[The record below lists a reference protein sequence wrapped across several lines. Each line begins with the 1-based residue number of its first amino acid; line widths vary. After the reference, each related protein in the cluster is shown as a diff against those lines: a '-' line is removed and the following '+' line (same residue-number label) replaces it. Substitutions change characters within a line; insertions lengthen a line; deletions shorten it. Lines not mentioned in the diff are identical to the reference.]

1 MTHRVSLQ
9 SSYPNFE
16 KKICLAKNGG
26 HFEFSNFSQKLQNIK
41 NAYISKTLL
50 DRAIST
56 KFLTHRVYLQSSHAN
71 FQKNFV
77 SPKMAAILNFRIFR
91 KNAKH
96 KNAYISKTL
105 LDRAIFTKFLTRRV
119 SLQSSHANFQTNN
132 FSPKM
137 AAILNFRIF
146 RNIPKLKN
154 AYISKTV
161 LDRAIS
167 TKFLTHW
174 AKHKN
179 ANISKTVL
187 HRAISK
193 KISGYLCR
201 AAIPKSFHLNFRI
214 FAQKLQNT
222 KMLIFRKPCYI
233 ERFRRN
239 FLSSG
244 YLCRAAITPKSFHLV
259 KFQTHS

>member
-1 MTHRVSLQ
+1 MAAIL
-9 SSYPNFE
+9 NFR
-16 KKICLAKNGG
+16 IFRKNSK
-26 HFEFSNFSQKLQNIK
+26 HK

-91 KNAKH
+91 KNSKH

-105 LDRAIFTKFLTRRV
+105 LDRAISTKFLTHRV
-119 SLQSSHANFQTNN
+119 SLQSSHANFQTKN
-132 FSPKM
+132 FSQKM
-137 AAILNFRIF
+137 AAILNFRKIA
-146 RNIPKLKN
+146 KHKN

-161 LDRAIS
+161 LDRVIS
-167 TKFLTHW
+167 TKFLTHRVSLQSSH
-174 AKHKN
+174 ANFQKN
-179 ANISKTVL
+179 FVL
-187 HRAISK
+187 PK
-193 KISGYLCR
+193 M
-201 AAIPKSFHLNFRI
+201 AAILNFRI

-244 YLCRAAITPKSFHLV
+244 YLCRAAIPKSFHLV